1 MSGITTLRTIRID
14 ERPNLIWVE
23 IETDEGLTGLGES
36 FRGAQ
41 AVEAA
46 VHELAAPL
54 VLGQDS
60 RRIEAISRQLLTP
73 YLGFHSVSAEVR
85 AASAIDIAL
94 WDLKG
99 QRHGIPVHEALGGAS
114 RLEIRAYNTCAGYAY
129 NTKSSKRREIGADDA
144 TLGPY
149 DDQIAFMRDAGA
161 LAESLLSEGYGAM
174 KIWPFDPFAANGGHA
189 ISLTDLKTGLEPFR
203 KIRDAVGDRIEIMCE
218 LHSLWGMHTAERICR
233 ALEDY
238 GVFWVEDPL
247 NKMDDVQGLVKTPIC
262 GSETLAGAASFRN
275 LLAADAVDVVMLDIA
290 WCGGLSEARKIAA
303 LGEAYNKPLAPHDC
317 TGPVALMAGLHLA
330 LHAADRDLPGGR
342 ARDAVDLVP
351 RPRDRATRREQRRR
365 IGADRARS
373 RACPQSGLAPP
384 RRRSGA
390 RDQTRRV
397 KHDRPSFAK
406 LSRNIDAENFLL
418 VSSCRLTQP
427 NLSARGRRMFAC
439 KAPVT

>member
-1 MSGITTLRTIRID
+1 MSRITALRTIRIA

-23 IETDEGLTGLGES
+23 VETDEGLTGLGES
-36 FRGAQ
+36 FRGTQ

-46 VHELAAPL
+46 VHELVAPL

-60 RRIEAISRQLLTP
+60 RRIEAISRTLLTP
-73 YLGFHSVSAEVR
+73 YLGFHGASAEVR

-99 QRHGIPVHEALGGAS
+99 QRHGVPIHEALGGAS

-129 NTKSSKRREIGADDA
+129 NTATSKRREIGSGDA
-144 TLGPY
+144 ALGPY

-203 KIRDAVGDRIEIMCE
+203 KIRAAVGDRIEVMCE
-218 LHSLWGMHTAERICR
+218 LHSLWGAHTAERICR
-233 ALEDY
+233 ALEDV

-247 NKMDDVQGLVKTPIC
+247 NKMDDVQGLVDLRRRVKIPIC
-262 GSETLAGAASFRN
+262 GSETLAGAATFRN

-290 WCGGLSEARKIAA
+290 WCGGLTEARKIAGLA
-303 LGEAYNKPLAPHDC
+303 EAYNKPVAPHDC

-330 LHAADRDLPGGR
+330 LHAPTAIFQEVVRATLATWYRELVTDLPVIKGG
-342 ARDAVDLVP
+342 LVQAP
-351 RPRDRATRREQRRR
+351 TAP
-365 IGADRARS
+365 GL
-373 RACPQSGLAPP
+373 GLALHPDVK
-384 RRRSGA
+384 RRKDATVRESKTGA
-390 RDQTRRV
+390 
-397 KHDRPSFAK
+397 
-406 LSRNIDAENFLL
+406 
-418 VSSCRLTQP
+418 
-427 NLSARGRRMFAC
+427 
-439 KAPVT
+439 

>member
-1 MSGITTLRTIRID
+1 MSRITTLRTIRIE

-60 RRIEAISRQLLTP
+60 RRIEAVSRQLLTP

-129 NTKSSKRREIGADDA
+129 NTKSARRREIGADDA
-144 TLGPY
+144 ALGPY

-174 KIWPFDPFAANGGHA
+174 KIWPFDPFAANGGHS
-189 ISLTDLKTGLEPFR
+189 ISLIDLKTGLEPFR
-203 KIRDAVGDRIEIMCE
+203 KIRAAVGERIEIMCE
-218 LHSLWGMHTAERICR
+218 LHSLWGAQTAERICR

-247 NKMDDVQGLVKTPIC
+247 GKMDDVQGLADLRRRVKTPIC

-275 LLAADAVDVVMLDIA
+275 LLAADAIDVVMLDIA
-290 WCGGLSEARKIAA
+290 WCGGLTEARKIAVLA
-303 LGEAYNKPLAPHDC
+303 EAYNKPLAPHDC
-317 TGPVALMAGLHLA
+317 TGPVALMAGLIW
-330 LHAADRDLPGGR
+330 RCMR
-342 ARDAVDLVP
+342 
-351 RPRDRATRREQRRR
+351 RPRSSRRSCAR
-365 IGADRARS
+365 RS
-373 RACPQSGLAPP
+373 RPGIAISSPLF
-384 RRRSGA
+384 
-390 RDQTRRV
+390 
-397 KHDRPSFAK
+397 RP
-406 LSRNIDAENFLL
+406 
-418 VSSCRLTQP
+418 
-427 NLSARGRRMFAC
+427 
-439 KAPVT
+439 